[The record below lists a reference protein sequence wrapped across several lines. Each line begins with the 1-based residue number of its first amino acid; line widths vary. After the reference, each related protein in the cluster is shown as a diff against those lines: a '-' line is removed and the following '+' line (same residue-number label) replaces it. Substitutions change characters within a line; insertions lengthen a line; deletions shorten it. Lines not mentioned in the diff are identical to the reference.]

1 MVRAALFLIALSLPA
16 AEPVRI
22 LVAYHSETGH
32 TEKLARAIREGAA
45 RVTGVEV
52 ALRPVAEVK
61 SEEVVA
67 ARGIVLGSPVHW
79 HNLSAA
85 VKKFLD
91 SAAQALEKG
100 GQWGEGRTA
109 GVFATAG
116 NPSGGQ
122 EMARLSMI
130 SAFLSMRFV
139 VIGGLN
145 REGYGNLG
153 PQAVTSGST
162 PGVSAVELEEARRY
176 GERFAKLTLQIS
188 GNRK

>member
-1 MVRAALFLIALSLPA
+1 MVRAALFLLALAVPA

-22 LVAYHSETGH
+22 LVAYHSDTGH

-45 RVTGVEV
+45 RVAGVETTV
-52 ALRPVAEVK
+52 RPVAEVK
-61 SEEVVA
+61 PAEITA
-67 ARGIVLGSPVHW
+67 ARGIVLGTPVHW
-79 HNLSAA
+79 HNLSA
-85 VKKFLD
+85 VTKKFLD
-91 SAAQALEKG
+91 TAAQALQPG

-109 GVFATAG
+109 GVFTTAG
-116 NPSGGQ
+116 NPSAGQ

-153 PQAVTSGST
+153 PQAVTAGPA
-162 PGVSAVELEEARRY
+162 PGVPAAELEEARRY
-176 GERFAKLTLQIS
+176 GERFAKLTLQFS
-188 GNRK
+188 GNLK